1 MYYNNIMKI
10 IKWGDKM
17 KILNNIKISTQ
28 LITMNVI
35 TGILMLSIGLIGIF
49 NTRNMNEVSNTL
61 YYENVLGISCISEID
76 KGLANIHLTLK
87 IINNQQ
93 TPENTL
99 KGLDD
104 YRKSVNDKVQE
115 YNGAMTLE
123 EDINMAKEFNEN
135 FNKYFISV
143 DEYLNLL
150 AKDDKDN
157 RNKKL
162 EELDKIKLS
171 MDLSVQKLIDAN
183 EKWAKESIEKNENN
197 YKKATK
203 GSILI
208 VGTSLLIL
216 IVFGTIIIKFIAVY
230 VRKIQGMA
238 KRLGEYDFSHGIEA
252 KGNNEFAKAAK
263 SLNNA
268 QENVKE
274 LVKILIDGVQDMSA
288 ASEELSATVDEVSN
302 RFNNISVSSEEIN
315 LVVQETSA
323 TSQEVSASIEEI
335 SSSIAVLANKAVEGN
350 LNSEDINRRA
360 EEIQKNT
367 QETFARSNEMYSS
380 VEEKIL
386 KEREK
391 GKVVEK
397 IREMAEAIE
406 DISNQTNLLAL
417 NAAIEAARAGESGKG
432 FAVVAEEVRK
442 LAERSSEEV
451 KNVKE
456 TIDKVQDA
464 FKGLSDSSYELL
476 EFMNDKVKGNLQGTI
491 DVAKQYGDDGI
502 FIRDMS
508 QELASMSEEISATM
522 GEVSGAVNNVSES
535 TQNGAENL
543 QKIKEGIDEST
554 KAINQVAQTA
564 QSQAELA
571 QNINEMVMKFK
582 I

>member
-10 IKWGDKM
+10 IKRGDKV
-17 KILNNIKISTQ
+17 KVLNNIKISTQ

-61 YYENVLGISCISEID
+61 YYENVLGNSCISDID

-93 TPENTL
+93 SPENTL
-99 KGLDD
+99 KELDD

-135 FNKYFISV
+135 FNKYFILV
-143 DEYLNLL
+143 DEYLNLI
-150 AKDDKDN
+150 AKDDKD
-157 RNKKL
+157 KKL
-162 EELDKIKLS
+162 EELNKVKLS
-171 MDLSVQKLIDAN
+171 MDVSVQKLIKAN

-203 GSILI
+203 GSIFI
-208 VGTSLLIL
+208 VATSLLIL

-571 QNINEMVMKFK
+571 QNINDMVMKFK